1 MAVHMTQ
8 LNIHN
13 FNKNIY
19 IILMCVSNGLNISG
33 QWTTDNNRNNNY
45 YNIICGFIIRKSKI
59 D

>member
-1 MAVHMTQ
+1 MTQ